1 MPPLP
6 PPPMTRAYL
15 ALAAICFIW
24 GTTYSAI
31 KFVIQDFPPY
41 MTVGIRQTSA
51 GLILLILAL
60 ASGRLVVPK
69 KRHASGVLGESEP
82 NDMPANPLNRRYLT
96 RQMVT
101 GLFTITGGNGFIT
114 WGLQYVS
121 TGLSAVIGSLT
132 PVVVVLINLMWHGG
146 ERINT
151 RMIIGVLLGFA
162 GLGLIFSEGWKDFGN
177 PQYALG
183 IVGCFASCLTWSL
196 GTVMAKRYNS
206 PGVSPLL
213 NAGLQITAG
222 GLGGFVL
229 SAFFD
234 PTHTIRHTSL
244 GWFSMIYLITIG
256 SALAFTLYMFAL
268 QHLSATVSSL
278 YTYINPVVAVLLGW
292 LWLGEPLTWWTAAG
306 MLVTMVGVWL
316 VNEGGRRARR
326 MVEAA

>member
-1 MPPLP
+1 
-6 PPPMTRAYL
+6 MTRAYL

-31 KFVIQDFPPY
+31 KFVLRDFPPY
-41 MTVGIRQTSA
+41 MTVGIRQTVA
-51 GLILLILAL
+51 GLILLGLAM
-60 ASGRLVVPK
+60 ASGRLVLPK
-69 KRHASGVLGESEP
+69 KRPTSDVLDEPDIAAPLPAS
-82 NDMPANPLNRRYLT
+82 PLNRRYLT
-96 RQMVT
+96 RQVLT

-132 PVVVVLINLMWHGG
+132 PVVVLLINLVWQGG
-146 ERINT
+146 ERINA
-151 RMIIGVLLGFA
+151 RMVIGVLLGFA
-162 GLGLIFSEGWKDFGN
+162 GLGLIFSTGWKDFGN
-177 PQYALG
+177 PQYTLG
-183 IVGCFASCLTWSL
+183 IVGCFASCFTWSL
-196 GTVMAKRYNS
+196 GTVMAKRYNA

-229 SAFFD
+229 SVFFD
-234 PTHTIRHTSL
+234 HDHTIHHTVL
-244 GWFSMIYLITIG
+244 GWFSMIYLILIG

-268 QHLSATVSSL
+268 QHLTATVSSL

-306 MLVTMVGVWL
+306 MVVTMVGVWL
-316 VNEGGRRARR
+316 VNEGGRRARQ
-326 MVEAA
+326 VVAEAA

>member
-1 MPPLP
+1 
-6 PPPMTRAYL
+6 MTRAYL
-15 ALAAICFIW
+15 ALVAICFIW

-31 KFVIQDFPPY
+31 KFAVQDFPPF
-41 MTVGIRQTSA
+41 MLVGIRQTTA
-51 GLILLILAL
+51 GLILLGLAL
-60 ASGRLVVPK
+60 ASGRLVLPK
-69 KRHASGVLGESEP
+69 KKPDGRTLDEAE
-82 NDMPANPLNRRYLT
+82 MPETNNPLTRRYLL
-96 RQMVT
+96 RQIVT

-132 PVVVVLINLMWHGG
+132 PVVVLLINLAWHGG
-146 ERINT
+146 ERVNA
-151 RMIIGVLLGFA
+151 RMTGGVLLGFA
-162 GLGLIFSEGWKDFGN
+162 GLGLIFSTGWKDFAN
-177 PQYALG
+177 PQYAWG
-183 IVGCFASCLTWSL
+183 ILGCFASCFTWSL

-206 PGVSPLL
+206 ASVSPLL

-234 PTHTIRHTSL
+234 KTHAIQHTTT

-268 QHLSATVSSL
+268 KHLSATVSSL

-292 LWLGEPLTWWTAAG
+292 LWLGESLTWWTTAG
-306 MLVTMVGVWL
+306 MALTIVGVWL
-316 VNEGGRRARR
+316 VNEGSRRANSKRQT
-326 MVEAA
+326 AKGQ